1 MLLMPE
7 ESSSSKNV
15 RNGYYA
21 TATPEVPGIAMPDK
35 TAKKTLAG
43 ALAAL
48 GEGQFAMSEASV
60 HVSLVFERNFDMPHA
75 ANFLPFKVGDL
86 FSWENWQLYFI
97 HIPGGAAT
105 CSEGFVVCFL
115 KVPLAC

>member
-1 MLLMPE
+1 
-7 ESSSSKNV
+7 
-15 RNGYYA
+15 
-21 TATPEVPGIAMPDK
+21 MPDK

-75 ANFLPFKVGDL
+75 ANFLPFKAWYTRSIVRVGQSEWDDIKIL
-86 FSWENWQLYFI
+86 GHQLGHLISKFQASIFLGHMGHYIDRLKSFS
-97 HIPGGAAT
+97 
-105 CSEGFVVCFL
+105 
-115 KVPLAC
+115 